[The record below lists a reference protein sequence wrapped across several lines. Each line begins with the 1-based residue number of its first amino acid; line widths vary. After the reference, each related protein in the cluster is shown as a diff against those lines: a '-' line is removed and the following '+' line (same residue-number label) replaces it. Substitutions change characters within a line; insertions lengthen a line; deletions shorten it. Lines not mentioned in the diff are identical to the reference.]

1 MRKNLNACY
10 YSDYLQLNKLL
21 DAQAMESEKHGNP
34 AHDEMLFIVTHQAYE
49 LWFKQLLHELRSV
62 MALFAGPVLDDSALA
77 TVVHRLKRFTAIQK
91 LINDQIGVL
100 ETMSPQDFLE
110 FRDYLVPASG
120 FQSVQFK
127 ELEILLGLRRSQ
139 RTQADRDF
147 FYSRLNDKDRNY
159 LLALEQQETLS
170 EQLDRWLSRLPL
182 LDFEDFAFWEH
193 YRKGASEM
201 LDSDEAIIRTTFD
214 GKGRDSQLAE
224 LAATRARFM
233 ALFDD
238 GQYQQLLKEGQL
250 NFSHDALMSALF
262 INLYRDE
269 PLFQLPFQLLTTLME
284 IDELFTAWRYRH
296 VLMVQRMLGSKIGTG
311 GSSGSDYLR
320 RNTEANRLF
329 TDLYAISTYLLPK
342 HALPVLPAKVKKR
355 LGFSLGGE

>member
-1 MRKNLNACY
+1 MRKNTHACY
-10 YSDYLQLNKLL
+10 YSDYLQLDKLL
-21 DAQAMESEKHGNP
+21 GAQAMESEKHGHP

-62 MALFAGPVLDDSALA
+62 MALMGDPVLDDRALA
-77 TVVHRLKRFTAIQK
+77 TIVHRLKRFTVIQK
-91 LINDQIGVL
+91 LINEQISVL

-127 ELEILLGLRRSQ
+127 ELEIRLGLRRSQ
-139 RTQADRDF
+139 RTEADRQF
-147 FYSRLNDKDRNY
+147 FYSRLNEADRTY
-159 LLALEQQETLS
+159 LLALEQQETLTC
-170 EQLDRWLSRLPL
+170 QLDRWLSRLPL
-182 LDFEDFAFWEH
+182 LKFEGFAFWEH
-193 YRKGASEM
+193 YRRGAQDM
-201 LDSDEAIIRTTFD
+201 LDSDEAIIRQTFEGD
-214 GKGRDSQLAE
+214 SLTSQLDE
-224 LAATRARFM
+224 LDGTRARFQ

-238 GQYQQLLKEGQL
+238 SHYQRLLAEGQL
-250 NFSHDALMSALF
+250 SLSHDAMMSALF

-269 PLFQLPFQLLTTLME
+269 PLFQLPFQLLTSLME

-329 TDLYAISTYLLPK
+329 RDLYAISTYLLPK
-342 HALPVLPAKVKKR
+342 HALPVLPDKVKKR
-355 LGFSLGGE
+355 LGFSLGGD